1 MNGHPKKMTAFIC
14 AVCIMASM
22 IASGFTP
29 VHVVDGYECL
39 PVYINGVRA
48 TDGYIVGEDEYVPL
62 EVFCS
67 GLMPGVSVNWDEETQ
82 TASIEEPEITLTAQL
97 TAEYLTA
104 NGRYLY
110 VPNGVLKI
118 GGEIAVP
125 VDSLAECFGV
135 EVIKSDEHGFINV
148 DVGELCFLETVDEE
162 ERYDATDMYWLSR
175 LISAESG
182 NQSLAG
188 MIAVGNVVLNRV
200 EDEAF
205 PDSIYGVISQYN
217 QFDVFSG
224 GAIYGE
230 PNELSIIAAKLCLDG
245 VDTIEEGFYFVNP
258 RYVSDLWFRINCT
271 YITTIGDHD
280 FYA

>member
-1 MNGHPKKMTAFIC
+1 
-14 AVCIMASM
+14 MASM
-22 IASGFTP
+22 IASGFVTP
-29 VHVVDGYECL
+29 VYEIDGYECL

-97 TAEYLTA
+97 KAEYLTV

-110 VPNGVLKI
+110 IPNGILEI
-118 GGEIAVP
+118 DGEIAVP
-125 VDSLAECFGV
+125 VDALAEAFGV
-135 EVIKSDEHGFINV
+135 EAIRSDEHGFINV
-148 DVGELCFLETVDEE
+148 DVVELCFLESVDEE
-162 ERYDATDMYWLSR
+162 ELYDSTDLYWLSR
-175 LISAESG
+175 LINAESG

-188 MIAVGNVVLNRV
+188 MIAVGNVVINRV
-200 EDEAF
+200 EDEIF
-205 PDSIYGVISQYN
+205 PDTIYGVISQYN

-230 PNELSIIAAKLCLDG
+230 PNELSVIAAKLCLDG
-245 VDTIEEGFYFVNP
+245 VEVIEEGLYFVNP
-258 RYVSDLWFRINCT
+258 AVGADLWFRLNRT
-271 YITTIGDHD
+271 YVDSIGDHD